1 MPQAATQQVT
11 SFNLQLNSYKIF
23 GVSVAPSPDF
33 KPKQL
38 EYTGEVSTGIRTG
51 THRQDSNKHK
61 VTLDVR
67 IEPKKGKEDACFP
80 YIVAIR
86 GDAYFT
92 TKDISD
98 GAMIEKALHLQGT
111 SILYGLLRAQV
122 AQITAQGI
130 YGTYL
135 MPTLNFVSMYENMVR
150 KRGQQEGKQI
160 LPASGKALPALSG
173 EKPKSS
179 VGPTHKSRA
188 AKTGRN
194 SIPD

>member
-1 MPQAATQQVT
+1 MPKVATQQMT
-11 SFNLQLNSYKIF
+11 SLNLQLNSYKIF
-23 GVSVAPSPDF
+23 GVSVAPAPDYQ
-33 KPKQL
+33 PKQP
-38 EYTGEVSTGIRTG
+38 EYTGQVSTSIRTG
-51 THRQDSNKHK
+51 THRQNPNKHK

-98 GAMIEKALHLQGT
+98 GAMIERALHLQGT

-135 MPTLNFVSMYENMVR
+135 MPTINFVSMYENMVSQ
-150 KRGQQEGKQI
+150 RGQQEGKQV
-160 LPASGKALPALSG
+160 LPSSEKALPAISG

-179 VGPTHKSRA
+179 VKLKRKGSVK
-188 AKTGRN
+188 K
-194 SIPD
+194 